1 MKKELISMIEKM
13 DESKAENIYYF
24 IKGAFEA
31 SSEEPITDEEAVESK
46 KNFKPEELKKMRRV
60 INHMYM
66 SEIDRA
72 CYMYDLADEIIS
84 NELSIDTAM
93 FNLASKKGA
102 VYLMGKEEGI
112 RQERAKKKAIAKR
125 PNNAMTCV

>member
-13 DESKAENIYYF
+13 DESNVESIYYL
-24 IKGAFEA
+24 IKGACGA
-31 SSEEPITDEEAVESK
+31 PAADEEAVERK

-66 SEIDRA
+66 DEIDRA

-102 VYLMGKEEGI
+102 IYLMGKEEGI

>member
-1 MKKELISMIEKM
+1 MKKELISMIEQM

-24 IKGAFEA
+24 IKEAFD
-31 SSEEPITDEEAVESK
+31 SSEESIKDEEAVESK

-66 SEIDRA
+66 DEIDRA

-102 VYLMGKEEGI
+102 VYLMGREEGI

>member
-13 DESKAENIYYF
+13 DESNVESIYYL
-24 IKGAFEA
+24 IKGACGA
-31 SSEEPITDEEAVESK
+31 PAADEEAVERK

-66 SEIDRA
+66 DEIDRA